1 MWLITGTIEP
11 QMSRNV
17 ADPGLC
23 MSIYVHVLAC
33 LLIALLYIICVTCRL
48 ICFAESCA

>member
-17 ADPGLC
+17 ADSGLC
-23 MSIYVHVLAC
+23 MSIYVHILAC
-33 LLIALLYIICVTCRL
+33 LLHGIALLYITCVTCL
-48 ICFAESCA
+48 TN